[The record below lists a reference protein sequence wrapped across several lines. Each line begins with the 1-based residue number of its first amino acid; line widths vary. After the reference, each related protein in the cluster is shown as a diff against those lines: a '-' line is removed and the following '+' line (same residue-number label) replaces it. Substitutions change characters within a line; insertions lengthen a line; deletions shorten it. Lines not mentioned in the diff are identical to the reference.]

1 MSAKAPASDTATL
14 GAAIRGEFLLD
25 PGFLTVNHGSFGAT
39 PRLVLAAQDEWRRR
53 MEQQPTRFM
62 QRLPAMLRH
71 AAARLAGFVGAEA
84 RDIAFVDNATTGCNA
99 VLRSLTFAP
108 GDEILM
114 LDHGYGAVRNAAR
127 HVAAQAG
134 ARLVEAAT
142 PFPHPEA
149 DAIVAAFAA
158 CLTPRTR
165 LAVVDHVTSPSAL
178 VLPLEQMIAACR
190 KAGVP
195 VLVDGAHGPGQLDLD
210 LAALGADWYAGNCH
224 KWLMAPKGCGFL
236 WARRDR
242 QEGLHPVTISH
253 GYGQGFTSEFDWTGT
268 RDPSS
273 YLAVETALDL
283 HEAWGGARLRRRNAE
298 LARDG
303 ARRLAERLGTECG
316 ADERLHGAMWLVRV
330 PLPGPATPEGA
341 QGLRRTLIDQFQTDV
356 PINALAGAFWARISA
371 GPYNELAD
379 YELLAARFARYMA
392 AA

>member
-1 MSAKAPASDTATL
+1 
-14 GAAIRGEFLLD
+14 
-25 PGFLTVNHGSFGAT
+25 
-39 PRLVLAAQDEWRRR
+39 
-53 MEQQPTRFM
+53 PTRFM